1 MCFLIFK
8 LAAMWKN
15 TLYPFPLLI
24 TDHVFAA
31 PIYWVEYCQ
40 LHQDA
45 KKCEHTVSI
54 FGFCGFFKCLQ
65 HQYIGG
71 ILSVAPKG
79 TEMRTCTQ
87 HEYLDFAVFF

>member
-8 LAAMWKN
+8 LAAILKN
-15 TLYPFPLLI
+15 ILYPFLRLI
-24 TDHVFAA
+24 TDHVSAA
-31 PIYWVEYCQ
+31 QIHILVEYC
-40 LHQDA
+40 LMHQKT

-71 ILSVAPKG
+71 ILSVASKG
-79 TEMRTCTQ
+79 EEM
-87 HEYLDFAVFF
+87 